1 MTLTRKKF
9 ESEFDVSN
17 RQAHK
22 IMGYLEKNVGPR
34 RYYLASQMVG
44 DQCGG
49 DHWMIKM
56 RPGGAYCTVSVDD
69 PKLATYL
76 ILLS

>member
-1 MTLTRKKF
+1 MTITRKTFK
-9 ESEFDVSN
+9 SEFDVSN

-34 RYYLASQMVG
+34 RYYLHSQVGG
-44 DQCGG
+44 DQ
-49 DHWMIKM
+49 WMIEM
-56 RPGGAYCTVSVDD
+56 RSGGAYCTVSVDD

>member
-1 MTLTRKKF
+1 MITRKTFK
-9 ESEFDVSN
+9 SEFDVSAQ
-17 RQAHK
+17 QAQT
-22 IMGYLEKNVGPR
+22 IARYLEKNVGPR